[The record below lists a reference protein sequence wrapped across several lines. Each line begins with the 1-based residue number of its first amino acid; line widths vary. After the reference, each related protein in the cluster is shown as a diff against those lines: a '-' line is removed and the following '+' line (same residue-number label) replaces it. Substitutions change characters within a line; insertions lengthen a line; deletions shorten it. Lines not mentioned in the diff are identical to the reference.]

1 MTDDNHRSRIFS
13 AVCLE
18 IVVVGMCSCRPRNRT
33 ACASSDVRET
43 SVFRGNGRSIK
54 SLKSSHSFFRHR
66 RGLADT
72 RLLSLEC
79 VDEWWTSV
87 RFQVPKK
94 RQKPSQSIW
103 IMSIKHFLLYEL
115 LNSCKN
121 FGIGAK
127 LAAIEAIDRVFP
139 SCPWINYCV
148 AAGTAHIGL
157 LGLPFITLASV
168 ASSFWF
174 RRRLY
179 EMRSTRTL
187 KRAALEERRR
197 YARKHA
203 AAPTLHDQ
211 AALADAQN
219 KY

>member
-1 MTDDNHRSRIFS
+1 
-13 AVCLE
+13 
-18 IVVVGMCSCRPRNRT
+18 MCSCRPRNRT
-33 ACASSDVRET
+33 ACASSDVRKT
-43 SVFRGNGRSIK
+43 SVFRGNGRSTK
-54 SLKSSHSFFRHR
+54 SLKSPHSFFRHR
-66 RGLADT
+66 RGLAHP

-94 RQKPSQSIW
+94 RQKPPQSIR

-115 LNSCKN
+115 LDSCKN

-139 SCPWINYCV
+139 SSPWINYCV
-148 AAGTAHIGL
+148 GTAHIGL

-168 ASSFWF
+168 VSSVWF

-187 KRAALEERRR
+187 KRAGLEEQRR

>member
-1 MTDDNHRSRIFS
+1 
-13 AVCLE
+13 
-18 IVVVGMCSCRPRNRT
+18 MCSCGPRNRT
-33 ACASSDVRET
+33 ACDSSDVRET

-54 SLKSSHSFFRHR
+54 SLKSPQSFFRHR
-66 RGLADT
+66 RGLADA
-72 RLLSLEC
+72 RLSSLEC

-94 RQKPSQSIW
+94 RQKPPQPIR

-115 LNSCKN
+115 LDSCKN

-127 LAAIEAIDRVFP
+127 LAATEAIGRVFP
-139 SCPWINYCV
+139 SSPWINYCV

-157 LGLPFITLASV
+157 LGLSFITLASV
-168 ASSFWF
+168 VSSFWF

-179 EMRSTRTL
+179 EMRSTTTL
-187 KRAALEERRR
+187 KRAELVERRR

-203 AAPTLHDQ
+203 AARTLHDQ

>member
-1 MTDDNHRSRIFS
+1 MR
-13 AVCLE
+13 
-18 IVVVGMCSCRPRNRT
+18 SCRPRNRT

-43 SVFRGNGRSIK
+43 SVSRGNDRSIK
-54 SLKSSHSFFRHR
+54 SLKSPHSFFQRR
-66 RGLADT
+66 RGLADA

-79 VDEWWTSV
+79 ADEWWASV

-94 RQKPSQSIW
+94 RQKPPQSIR
-103 IMSIKHFLLYEL
+103 ILSIKHFLLYAL
-115 LNSCKN
+115 LDRCKN
-121 FGIGAK
+121 FEIGAK
-127 LAAIEAIDRVFP
+127 LAAIEAFDRVFP
-139 SCPWINYCV
+139 SSPWINYYV

-157 LGLPFITLASV
+157 PFITSASV
-168 ASSFWF
+168 VSSFWF

-179 EMRSTRTL
+179 EIRSTTTL

-203 AAPTLHDQ
+203 AARALHDQ
-211 AALADAQN
+211 AALADAQH